1 MFIVLGV
8 FLVSVLRLFHLLLQR
23 LVLPRLRP
31 RRRRRLP
38 PIVSLPLLLPPPL
51 LLLLLLLLLLVLL
64 SVENGSPSPSMQ
76 VSGNSP
82 ATFRQT
88 TRATHLPEKNIV
100 TTLCFVDRSQY
111 SSEMANYCANS
122 VFCRSVTIVFFRQRT
137 RQLTYFFRQL
147 SLVSFA
153 SWSGWSVGA
162 DF

>member
-31 RRRRRLP
+31 RRRRLP
-38 PIVSLPLLLPPPL
+38 PILSLPLLLPPPL

-88 TRATHLPEKNIV
+88 TRATHLPEKK
-100 TTLCFVDRSQY
+100 
-111 SSEMANYCANS
+111 YCDNS
-122 VFCRSVTIVFFRQRT
+122 VFCRSVTIFFRNGELLC
-137 RQLTYFFRQL
+137 QLCVLSISHNSFFPATHPATHRFFPATQL
-147 SLVSFA
+147 GLLCVVV
-153 SWSGWSVGA
+153 WLECRG
-162 DF
+162 